1 MAATS
6 LLWSIT
12 LPASPAPSFVFGTM
26 HVRDARAYGR
36 IDTVYAALDRCRI
49 FATEFDL
56 DSVGDNHDPTAL
68 YLDGDTTLQ
77 DYLSPRNYLRLRSI
91 LHRAFD
97 FNLDRHR
104 RLRPMIISNLL
115 GEQVLAGQ
123 FAESLDVH
131 LWTRATA
138 RGMELTGLESY
149 ASQRELLQQLPV
161 ATQLKSLLAIGRHPA
176 RFRRQTQRLAD
187 LYAAGRL
194 DTLYQTTRRGAGGM
208 RAALIFQRNRRMAA
222 RIDELARRAPL
233 FAAVG
238 AAHLPGGKGVLRLLK
253 QRGWRVRPVA
263 TLPTAVE

>member
-1 MAATS
+1 MASS

-12 LPASPAPSFVFGTM
+12 LPDLPVPSYVFGTM

-36 IDTVYAALDRCRI
+36 IDAVYAALDRCRI

-56 DSVGDNHDPTAL
+56 NTIEADHDPTAL
-68 YLDGDTTLQ
+68 YLDDDKTLK
-77 DYLSPRNYLRLRSI
+77 DYLSPRRYLRLRTI
-91 LHRAFD
+91 LYRTFNFD
-97 FNLDRHR
+97 LNRHL

-115 GEQVLAGQ
+115 GERVLAEQ
-123 FAESLDVH
+123 FEESLDAH
-131 LWTRATA
+131 LWSRATA
-138 RGMELTGLESY
+138 RGLELTGLESY
-149 ASQRELLQQLPV
+149 ASQQALLKQLPV
-161 ATQLKSLLAIGRHPA
+161 AMQLKSLLSIGRHPA